1 MALFIAV
8 VALRDTR
15 VHISH
20 SNSSDISAEVKQ
32 VVD

>member
-1 MALFIAV
+1 MALFLAV

-20 SNSSDISAEVKQ
+20 SNSSNISAEVK
-32 VVD
+32 